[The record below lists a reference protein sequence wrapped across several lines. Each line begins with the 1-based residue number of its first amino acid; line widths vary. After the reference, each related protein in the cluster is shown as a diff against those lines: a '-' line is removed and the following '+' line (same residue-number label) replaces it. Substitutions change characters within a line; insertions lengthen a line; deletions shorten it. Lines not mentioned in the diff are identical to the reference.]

1 MRALAVF
8 ALALA
13 VTGVAAATPDA
24 TRRPAPAVTGI
35 SLDGKRVLLAAMR
48 GKPVFINVWSSW

>member
-1 MRALAVF
+1 VRALTVI
-8 ALALA
+8 ALALV

-35 SLDGKRVLLAAMR
+35 SLDGKRVSLASMR
-48 GKPVFINVWSSW
+48 GKPVLINVWSSW